1 MWFNL
6 CFFRSERNIVYFFT
20 SAHVTYNSEGVNHL
34 ASLTG
39 FLLVYMNLSVSMHT
53 YVDPKLLGT

>member
-1 MWFNL
+1 M
-6 CFFRSERNIVYFFT
+6 VYFFT

-34 ASLTG
+34 ASITG